1 MKTTI
6 VVAISRNNVIG
17 KDRDL
22 PWHYPQD
29 LRFFKR
35 TTMGHPVVMGR
46 KTFET
51 LRRPL
56 PGRQNIV
63 LTRNPGYRAP
73 PEVLVCPTLAAAREH
88 CERAGAEQMCIIGG
102 AEIYRLALPE
112 TDEMIITRI
121 PEEVVG
127 DTWFPE
133 WNPAEWEAAD
143 RREDEGLCYL
153 TYQRK

>member
-17 KDRDL
+17 KDRGL

-63 LTRNPGYRAP
+63 LTRNPGYQAP
-73 PEVLVCPTLAAAREH
+73 PEVLICPTLAAAREH
-88 CERAGAEQMCIIGG
+88 CEQAGADRMCIIGG
-102 AEIYRLALPE
+102 AQIYRAALPE
-112 TDEMIITRI
+112 TDEMVITRI
-121 PEEVVG
+121 PEEVEG

-133 WNPAEWEAAD
+133 WDPGEWDEVS
-143 RREDEGLCYL
+143 RREEEGLCYL
-153 TYQRK
+153 AYQRK